1 MQKNTHKNTDFFKEF
16 RSAQIH
22 KYLFSGGIAV
32 FAAFGFVSLIH
43 SDIDP
48 RGLMASVVN
57 VSNVPHYD
65 ADIMMTRQDDN
76 ITFTL
81 GTRAQTVDMIDLTL
95 LGDPSRLHSV
105 TTVSPD
111 IRIIGQSERGV
122 YHVSIDMHGRD
133 IIAGTQIGTLT
144 ASIDTGATLSLSDTQ
159 FVSGG
164 QRYSLSSQGE

>member
-1 MQKNTHKNTDFFKEF
+1 
-16 RSAQIH
+16 
-22 KYLFSGGIAV
+22 
-32 FAAFGFVSLIH
+32 
-43 SDIDP
+43 
-48 RGLMASVVN
+48 MASVVN

-164 QRYSLSSQGE
+164 QRYSLSSQ